1 MPVLDV
7 GRPVGHPNWDQALGQ
22 RVSILARDGIQVAEL
37 KLQPPELGAVDVRI
51 RVRDGEAV
59 VHFTAQSAAAREAID
74 LALPR
79 LREMLA
85 ESGLTLTES
94 EVSDQKER
102 NASES
107 PEPDEGLART
117 EVGDGQ
123 GSEAQDASTPIADT
137 RPGLLDHYV

>member
-1 MPVLDV
+1 M
-7 GRPVGHPNWDQALGQ
+7 
-22 RVSILARDGIQVAEL
+22 
-37 KLQPPELGAVDVRI
+37 
-51 RVRDGEAV
+51 
-59 VHFTAQSAAAREAID
+59 HFTAQSAAAREAID